1 MSGRRACRLPF
12 DAAKLWP
19 VRLFSNIKVY
29 ERIGGLYDVTLG
41 FWSREV
47 RRQAAGALDLRENER
62 LLIVGV
68 GTGMEL
74 GYLSAGLR
82 GVGVDLS
89 AGMLRRARRRRAEY
103 GMQNLELRVMD
114 ARALEYPDESFDAVY
129 LPLILT
135 VVEDGSR
142 VLSEAARVTV
152 PGGRLVI
159 ADRFWPEER
168 RRPAVV
174 RAASWALGHFAMR
187 FDHRLSEI
195 LADVPSLEV
204 EDHKRIAPGDFFH
217 LVTLRK

>member
-1 MSGRRACRLPF
+1 M
-12 DAAKLWP
+12 
-19 VRLFSNIKVY
+19 FSNIKVY
-29 ERIGGLYDVTLG
+29 ERIGGLYDATLG

-47 RRQAAGALDLRENER
+47 RGRAAEALNLHENER

-74 GYLSAGLR
+74 GYLPAWVR

-89 AGMLRRARRRRAEY
+89 AGMLRRARQRRAEY

-114 ARALEYPDESFDAVY
+114 ARALDFQDEEFDAVY

-135 VVEDGSR
+135 VVEDGAR
-142 VLSEAARVTV
+142 ALVEAERVTA

-168 RRPAVV
+168 RRPAVA

-195 LADVPSLEV
+195 LAGAPSLEIK
-204 EDHKRIAPGDFFH
+204 DHERVAPGNFFH
-217 LVTLRK
+217 LVTLRKEASSTD